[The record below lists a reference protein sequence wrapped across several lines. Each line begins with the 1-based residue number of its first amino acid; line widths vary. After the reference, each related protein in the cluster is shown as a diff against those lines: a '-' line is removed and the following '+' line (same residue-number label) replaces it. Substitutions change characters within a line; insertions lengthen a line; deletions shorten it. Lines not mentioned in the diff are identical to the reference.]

1 MYAGTILPLA
11 RTIEAE
17 LSEKLEVEIRIT
29 FDELAHADLVGRAT
43 IAAKLAGIEGMD
55 RERALELAGLS

>member
-29 FDELAHADLVGRAT
+29 FDEPAHADLVGRSV
-43 IAAKLAGIEGMD
+43 IASRLAGIEGVTKD
-55 RERALELAGLS
+55 EALELAGLS